1 MVRKIFKRFHIR
13 KTNNEISTRLSDSIV
28 RQSWVEGVE
37 GERPGIVKDD
47 LGSIIQALDMG

>member
-47 LGSIIQALDMG
+47 LGSIIQALDTG